1 MIERGVSEKVLL
13 FLNLLGS
20 ICIFPFAILRWHYG
34 DITLAIVDGI
44 ISITL
49 LVFFSYIFITRKTA
63 VVKILNAIFLAIA
76 LLTSIAMKGQSQ
88 ILWVAPAIIA
98 IHYLVPEKLAK
109 IINIILLSIMLIIV
123 YPHTNL
129 IEFITILSTTILTAS
144 LSFVMFRAY
153 TNKQRELALLATID
167 PLTASGNRRL
177 LGTKLSDVIANQSRE
192 QYSICLLLLDLDG
205 FKEINDEYGHAIG
218 DQIIIS
224 VCKLVKEHTRVLDSL
239 YRYGGDE
246 FIIAPLSMNLKTAKK
261 LAEKIRH
268 VVENHK
274 FIHDIKLTLSIGVSE
289 YNIGDTPESWIS
301 RADISLYKAKN
312 NGRNKVY

>member
-13 FLNLLGS
+13 SLNLLGS
-20 ICIFPFAILRWHYG
+20 ISILPFAILRWQYG

-63 VVKILNAIFLAIA
+63 VVKILNAIFLAVA
-76 LLTSIAMKGQSQ
+76 LLTSIAIKGQSQ

-98 IHYLVPEKLAK
+98 IHYLVPVKHAT

-123 YPHTNL
+123 FPHTDL
-129 IEFITILSTTILTAS
+129 IGFITILSTTSLTAS

-153 TNKQRELALLATID
+153 NKKQRELALLATID
-167 PLTASGNRRL
+167 PLTATGNRRL
-177 LGTKLSDVIANQSRE
+177 LETKLSDGIANQSRE
-192 QYSICLLLLDLDG
+192 QYSMSLILLDLDG
-205 FKEINDEYGHAIG
+205 FKGINDEYGHAVG
-218 DQIIIS
+218 DQILIS
-224 VCKLVKEHTRVLDSL
+224 VCNLVKEHTRVLDSL

-246 FIIAPLSMNLKTAKK
+246 FIIAPLTMNLKTAKH

-268 VVENHK
+268 IIENHK
-274 FIHDIKLTLSIGVSE
+274 FIHNIKLTLSIGVSE
-289 YNIGDTPESWIS
+289 YNIDDTPESWIS

-312 NGRNKVY
+312 DGRNKVY

>member
-63 VVKILNAIFLAIA
+63 VVRILNAIFLAIA
-76 LLTSIAMKGQSQ
+76 LLTSIAIKGQSQ
-88 ILWVAPAIIA
+88 ILWVAPTIIA
-98 IHYLVPEKLAK
+98 IHYLVPVKHAK
-109 IINIILLSIMLIIV
+109 IINTILLSIMLIIV
-123 YPHTNL
+123 FPHTEL

-153 TNKQRELALLATID
+153 NNKQRELALLATID

-177 LGTKLSDVIANQSRE
+177 LETKLSGVIANQSRE
-192 QYSICLLLLDLDG
+192 QFSMCLILLDLDG
-205 FKEINDEYGHAIG
+205 FKDINDEYGHAIG

-224 VCKLVKEHTRVLDSL
+224 VCNLVKEHTRVLDSL

-246 FIIAPLSMNLKTAKK
+246 FIIAPLSMNLKTAKH

-268 VVENHK
+268 IVENHK

-289 YNIGDTPESWIS
+289 YNIDDTPESWIS